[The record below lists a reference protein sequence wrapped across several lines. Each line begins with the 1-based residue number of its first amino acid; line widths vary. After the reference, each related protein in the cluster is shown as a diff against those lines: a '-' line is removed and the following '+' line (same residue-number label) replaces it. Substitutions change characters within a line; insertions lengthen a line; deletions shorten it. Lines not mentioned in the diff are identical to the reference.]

1 MKILTVLIC
10 LCVLMGCGEKVEPK
24 QQEEAPS
31 TPKVEANA
39 PVTPKPQPKEELE
52 NPQPPKTTPEKLI
65 ADPIIE
71 KAVREA
77 LSTPISQF
85 TGELT
90 EADLEKVKWLSL
102 ERNQLTEVPKG
113 LEKLTQLKELALWH
127 NKLTDV
133 KGLEK
138 LTQLTYL
145 TLQFNQLTS
154 VKGLEKLNKLNILS
168 LAGNQLTDVKG
179 LEKLTQ
185 LTHLYLENNPD
196 LTKAQIDELK
206 KALPKCQIESNPKK

>member
-71 KAVREA
+71 KAIREA
-77 LSTPISQF
+77 LSTPFRKF

-90 EADLEKVKWLSL
+90 KADLEKVTKLYLYRKQLS
-102 ERNQLTEVPKG
+102 EVPKG
-113 LEKLTQLKELALWH
+113 LEKLTQLT
-127 NKLTDV
+127 N
-133 KGLEK
+133 
-138 LTQLTYL
+138 
-145 TLQFNQLTS
+145 
-154 VKGLEKLNKLNILS
+154 LS
-168 LAGNQLTDVKG
+168 LVG
-179 LEKLTQ
+179 
-185 LTHLYLENNPD
+185 NPD
-196 LTKAQIDELK
+196 LTKAQIAKLQK
-206 KALPKCQIESNPKK
+206 VLPKCLILSDYD